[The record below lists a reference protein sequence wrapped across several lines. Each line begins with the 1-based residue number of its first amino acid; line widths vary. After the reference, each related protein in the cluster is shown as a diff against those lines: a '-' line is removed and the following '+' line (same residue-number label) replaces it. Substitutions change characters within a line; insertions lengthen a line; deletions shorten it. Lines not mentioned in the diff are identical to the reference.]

1 MNIKAL
7 TYKKS
12 TGTLPARDSEKKQ
25 KTTSL
30 SVAPKESAS
39 IPEIPYSTYR
49 KDDASV
55 STSIIFVLSGGEERE
70 KDYLKP
76 IDNCQR
82 IVVAFKSKRN
92 QGLRPIELDTIAK
105 QIIKSHQFDTGIHT
119 YYMGNDDDLYIL
131 QDVDEFEEDIKNIF
145 KLPPPKQVKWL
156 ISNPCFEM
164 WLYYHYK
171 DEDPKSLLSDMAV
184 LSTAKRS
191 QWLKKELN
199 NVVLGGINPTKA
211 LEHLQEAIERSRKY
225 YSEKDGIPLLYATQ
239 MDKLGEIIIALDT
252 NKEIENYFHEQQA
265 KREQWKAQITKTQ
278 PLLKELS
285 GKKIDDLIESLCVW
299 DKGNPLYLPICQS
312 ASAIKGQTIND
323 NRAFVASYKIEK
335 AYLDD
340 ASNQIVGNTDDLFMM
355 HILRDVRNYYFT
367 QLVLHDPIKTYA
379 IDYNHIEDAIKKLGV
394 NTSEYSVLTT
404 MHLSQS
410 IIPSYYIISGFDERI
425 YIIHNDYVPLFL
437 WKQYEGSNPDFKEIK
452 EGSKIYSNFHQ
463 VKNYDDGYG
472 IAVMRVGRF
481 MLPPSGSFR
490 MICLKLVGFNSE
502 KSEIDKLSLRDTILL
517 QYEEGD
523 FILYQDIICEI
534 EKIFDDGFIKLKY
547 VDNKLSLKDIHPVPA
562 DGMHDKQIYY
572 DPFIAATTIREGE
585 PIPIHQKDY
594 SYYME
599 HFKKEEW
606 ADEKQ
611 TTWDKVNEC
620 HFRYVHEIQHWLRSE
635 TSQDGLRI
643 HSDEEMKLILNADN
657 TKINDK

>member
-1 MNIKAL
+1 MDIKAL
-7 TYKKS
+7 KYKKS
-12 TGTLPARDSEKKQ
+12 AGTLPVRDTENKSKKAFV
-25 KTTSL
+25 
-30 SVAPKESAS
+30 SVVHKESAS
-39 IPEIPYSTYR
+39 ISEIPNSAYR

-55 STSIIFVLSGGEERE
+55 SASIVFVLSGGEDRE
-70 KDYLKP
+70 KNYFKP
-76 IDNCQR
+76 ITK
-82 IVVAFKSKRN
+82 IKSIIVAFKSKEH
-92 QGLRPIELDTIAK
+92 QGLNPNQLNAIVEETLKTHRFETETQSYHFQKEDKL
-105 QIIKSHQFDTGIHT
+105 FV
-119 YYMGNDDDLYIL
+119 L
-131 QDVDEFEEDIKNIF
+131 QDLDEFEHDLRKI
-145 KLPPPKQVKWL
+145 LPIQKSSQIQWL

-171 DEDPKSLLSDMAV
+171 EEAPQSILVEMESMTTDQ
-184 LSTAKRS
+184 RS
-191 QWLKKELN
+191 KWLKAKLN
-199 NVVLGGINPTKA
+199 DIIKGGADPTKA
-211 LEHLQEAIERSRKY
+211 LEHLPEAIKRSRKY
-225 YSEKDGIPLLYATQ
+225 YIEKDSIPLLYATQ
-239 MDKLGEIIIALDT
+239 MDKLGEHIIALDT

-265 KREQWKAQITKTQ
+265 KREQWKAQIAKAQ

-299 DKGNPLYLPICQS
+299 ENDNPIDLPIYQS
-312 ASAIKGQTIND
+312 PNAIKGQTIND

-340 ASNQIVGNTDDLFMM
+340 ASDKIIVDTEDLFMT
-355 HILRDVRNYYFT
+355 HILRDVRNFYFT

-379 IDYNHIEDAIKKLGV
+379 IDYNHIDDAIKKLGV
-394 NTSEYSVLTT
+394 NTSEYSILAT

-410 IIPSYYIISGFDERI
+410 IIPSYYIKSGFDERI
-425 YIIHNDYVPLFL
+425 YIMHNDYVPLFS

-472 IAVMRVGRF
+472 VAVMRVGRF

-490 MICLKLVGFNSE
+490 MICLKLVGFDSV

-547 VDNKLSLKDIHPVPA
+547 IDDKLKLKDIKPIPV
-562 DGMHDKQIYY
+562 DGTHDKQIYY
-572 DPFIAATTIREGE
+572 DPFVAATTIREGE

-620 HFRYVHEIQHWLRSE
+620 HFRYVHEIQHWLRLE

-643 HSDEEMKLILNADN
+643 RWDEEMKSILKADN
-657 TKINDK
+657 TRIND

>member
-1 MNIKAL
+1 MDINAL
-7 TYKKS
+7 KYKKS
-12 TGTLPARDSEKKQ
+12 AGTLPVRDTENKSKKA
-25 KTTSL
+25 
-30 SVAPKESAS
+30 SVSVVHKESAS
-39 IPEIPYSTYR
+39 ISEIHNSAYR

-55 STSIIFVLSGGEERE
+55 SASIVFVLSGGEERE
-70 KDYLKP
+70 KNYFKP
-76 IDNCQR
+76 ITK
-82 IVVAFKSKRN
+82 IKSIIVAFKSKEY
-92 QGLRPIELDTIAK
+92 QGLNPYQLNTIVEETLKTHRFETETQSYHFQKDDKLFVLQDLDEYE
-105 QIIKSHQFDTGIHT
+105 Q
-119 YYMGNDDDLYIL
+119 DLYDIL
-131 QDVDEFEEDIKNIF
+131 PAQKS
-145 KLPPPKQVKWL
+145 PQVQWL
-156 ISNPCFEM
+156 ISNPCFEI

-171 DEDPKSLLSDMAV
+171 DDAPQSMLVEMESITTDQ
-184 LSTAKRS
+184 RS
-191 QWLKKELN
+191 KWLKAKLN
-199 NVVLGGINPTKA
+199 DIIKGGADPTKA
-211 LEHLQEAIERSRKY
+211 LEHLPEAIERSRKY
-225 YSEKDGIPLLYATQ
+225 YIEKDSIPLLYATQ
-239 MDKLGEIIIALDT
+239 MDKLGEHIIALDT
-252 NKEIENYFHEQQA
+252 NKEIENYFRAQKA
-265 KREQWKAQITKTQ
+265 KQEEWKAKIAKIQ

-299 DKGNPLYLPICQS
+299 DKDNPLYLPIYQS
-312 ASAIKGQTIND
+312 VDAIKGQTIND

-355 HILRDVRNYYFT
+355 HILGDVRNYYFT

-379 IDYNHIEDAIKKLGV
+379 IDYNHIEDATKKLGV

-425 YIIHNDYVPLFL
+425 YIMHNDYVPLFS

-643 HSDEEMKLILNADN
+643 HWDEEMKLILKADN
-657 TKINDK
+657 TEINDI